1 MKEYLMSITKQ
12 QWISIILLAIIFTM
26 AYILYKKQMKKVVVY
41 STDKTDAKKPDV
53 AQNVANQNNVDMFGN
68 TLEDNQMSSFSAIPG
83 TKSFNDTFMK
93 QTPYRDQVLSA
104 MDAINV

>member
-1 MKEYLMSITKQ
+1 MKAYLMSITKQ

-41 STDKTDAKKPDV
+41 SNAKKQDV
-53 AQNVANQNNVDMFGN
+53 DKNVENQNNKDMFGD
-68 TLEDNQMSSFSAIPG
+68 TLQDNQMSSFSAIPG
-83 TKSFNDTFMK
+83 TQSFNSTFMK
-93 QTPYRDQVLSA
+93 ETPYRDQVLTA

>member
-1 MKEYLMSITKQ
+1 MKAYLMSITKQ

-26 AYILYKKQMKKVVVY
+26 AYMLYKKQMKKTVVY
-41 STDKTDAKKPDV
+41 SNANKPDV
-53 AQNVANQNNVDMFGN
+53 DKNVENQNNKDMFGD

-83 TKSFNDTFMK
+83 TQSFNSTFMK
-93 QTPYRDQVLSA
+93 ETPYRDQVLSA

>member
-1 MKEYLMSITKQ
+1 MKAYLMSITKQ

-41 STDKTDAKKPDV
+41 SDAKKQDV
-53 AQNVANQNNVDMFGN
+53 DKNVENQNNKDMFGD
-68 TLEDNQMSSFSAIPG
+68 TLQDNQMSSFSAIPG
-83 TKSFNDTFMK
+83 TQSFNSTFMK
-93 QTPYRDQVLSA
+93 ETPYRDQVLTA

>member
-1 MKEYLMSITKQ
+1 MSITKQ

-26 AYILYKKQMKKVVVY
+26 AYILYKKQMKKTVVY
-41 STDKTDAKKPDV
+41 SNANNTVDK
-53 AQNVANQNNVDMFGN
+53 NVENQNNKDMFGN

-83 TKSFNDTFMK
+83 TQSFNSTFMK
-93 QTPYRDQVLSA
+93 ETPYRDQVLTA

>member
-1 MKEYLMSITKQ
+1 MKAYLMSITKQ

-41 STDKTDAKKPDV
+41 SNANNPVDK
-53 AQNVANQNNVDMFGN
+53 NVENQNNKDMFGN

-83 TKSFNDTFMK
+83 TQSFNSTFMK
-93 QTPYRDQVLSA
+93 ETPYRDQVLTA

>member
-1 MKEYLMSITKQ
+1 MKAYLMSITKQ

-26 AYILYKKQMKKVVVY
+26 AYMLYKKQMKKVIVY
-41 STDKTDAKKPDV
+41 SEAKKQDL
-53 AQNVANQNNVDMFGN
+53 AQNVENQNKDMFGN

-83 TKSFNDTFMK
+83 TQSFNSTFMK
-93 QTPYRDQVLSA
+93 ETPYRDQVLSA

>member
-1 MKEYLMSITKQ
+1 MKAYLMSITKQ

-26 AYILYKKQMKKVVVY
+26 AYILYKKQMKKTVVY
-41 STDKTDAKKPDV
+41 SNANNTVDK
-53 AQNVANQNNVDMFGN
+53 NVENQNNKDMFGN

-83 TKSFNDTFMK
+83 TQSFNSTFMK
-93 QTPYRDQVLSA
+93 ETPYRDQVLTA